1 MDLLAFSTVVEYAPL
16 VLAVAGAIG
25 AAATWQNWSRDERC
39 WAVFAI
45 LSALFTWAFM
55 NSMEKVADAWKNPQ
69 YSHGYLIPLF
79 AALLLYVRRKPFVE
93 NIPPWH
99 QYLGIGIVVVATIIR
114 VVAAKNVV
122 MTLDRVMLLPCLVGA
137 MLIVGGIP
145 ALKWSAGPIGF
156 LAFMFPFPRALE
168 QKLLNPL
175 QSLATMISHYAL
187 ETLGI
192 ECYREGNKIVLD
204 SIEMGVV
211 DACSGLRMLT
221 IFAALATAIA
231 MISTN
236 RPIWERIFILFSAV
250 PIALAVNSIRI
261 TMTGLAYAFLGNE
274 SEMVQIINVFAHDL
288 AGWVMMPMAL
298 GLLYLEYQILS
309 KLVIEEE
316 PEKLSPIGLN

>member
-1 MDLLAFSTVVEYAPL
+1 MDLLAFSTIVENAPGL
-16 VLAVAGAIG
+16 LAIAGAIG
-25 AAATWQNWSRDERC
+25 TAVMWNQWDRDQRC
-39 WAVFAI
+39 WAVFAVMA
-45 LSALFTWAFM
+45 ALLTWSYM

-93 NIPPWH
+93 NIPAWQ
-99 QYLGIGIVVVATIIR
+99 QYLGLAIVVVATLVRIF
-114 VVAAKNVV
+114 AAKNVI

-137 MLIVGGIP
+137 MLIVGGLHS
-145 ALKWSAGPIGF
+145 LKWSAGPIAF

-168 QKLLNPL
+168 QRLLNPL

-187 ETLGI
+187 ETMGI

-221 IFAALATAIA
+221 IFGALATAIA

-236 RPIWERIFILFSAV
+236 RPIWERIFILFSAI
-250 PIALAVNSIRI
+250 PIALAVNCIRI
-261 TMTGLAYAFLGNE
+261 TLTGLAYSFLGNQG
-274 SEMVQIINVFAHDL
+274 EMEQIINVFAHDL

-298 GLLYLEYQILS
+298 GLLYLEYQLLS
-309 KLVIEEE
+309 RLVIEEE
-316 PEKLSPIGLN
+316 PETLSPLSMG